1 MVGKKQRECKQM
13 IHLSAFFILGGK
25 METGKLSNGEIA
37 LTKETLWV
45 ILLNGFLAVKFSGIY
60 ASCFIG
66 TLLVPILTK
75 KYKTWYDAKWW
86 IAVGLFFT
94 ICTGF
99 VLPIVLYLNW
109 KFLLKPI
116 KNKETGDQKEDEV
129 EDEIEEKT
137 DFDMMQMNY
146 VSRIIQ
152 RKILDANAKGCDF
165 FEIDQ
170 EGSLKGYQN
179 GKVDEVYSSNA
190 EIKVTSGYYPE
201 ICKWLKDQL
210 PEIKSDYTEDKLIIS
225 WM

>member
-1 MVGKKQRECKQM
+1 M
-13 IHLSAFFILGGK
+13 
-25 METGKLSNGEIA
+25 
-37 LTKETLWV
+37 
-45 ILLNGFLAVKFSGIY
+45 
-60 ASCFIG
+60 
-66 TLLVPILTK
+66 
-75 KYKTWYDAKWW
+75 
-86 IAVGLFFT
+86 LFRS
-94 ICTGF
+94 

-116 KNKETGDQKEDEV
+116 KNAKTGDQKEDEV
-129 EDEIEEKT
+129 RDKIEEKT
-137 DFDMMQMNY
+137 DFDMIQMNY

-179 GKVDEVYSSNA
+179 GKVDEIYSSNT

-201 ICKWLKDQL
+201 ICKWLKDQI
-210 PEIKSDYTEDKLIIS
+210 PEIKSDYTECKLIIS

>member
-1 MVGKKQRECKQM
+1 ML
-13 IHLSAFFILGGK
+13 HLSAFLFLGGK
-25 METGKLSNGEIA
+25 MKTGKLFDQKGV
-37 LTKETLWV
+37 LTQAVLLV
-45 ILLNGFLAVKFSGIY
+45 ILLNGFLAITLSGIY

-66 TLLVPILTK
+66 TLLLPILTK
-75 KYKTWYDAKWW
+75 KYKNWHDAKWW
-86 IAVGLFFT
+86 IIIGLFFT
-94 ICTGF
+94 LCTGF

-116 KNKETGDQKEDEV
+116 KNAKTGDQKEDEV
-129 EDEIEEKT
+129 RDKIEEKT
-137 DFDMMQMNY
+137 DFDMIQMNY

-179 GKVDEVYSSNA
+179 GKVDEIYSSNT

-201 ICKWLKDQL
+201 ICKWLKNQI
-210 PEIKSDYTEDKLIIS
+210 PEIKSDYTECKLIIS

>member
-1 MVGKKQRECKQM
+1 MK
-13 IHLSAFFILGGK
+13 
-25 METGKLSNGEIA
+25 TGKLFDQKGV
-37 LTKETLWV
+37 LTQAVLLV
-45 ILLNGFLAVKFSGIY
+45 ILLNGFLAITLSGIY

-66 TLLVPILTK
+66 TLLLPILTK
-75 KYKTWYDAKWW
+75 KYKNWHDAKWW
-86 IAVGLFFT
+86 IIIGLFFT
-94 ICTGF
+94 LCTGF

-116 KNKETGDQKEDEV
+116 KNAKTGDQKEDE
-129 EDEIEEKT
+129 
-137 DFDMMQMNY
+137 
-146 VSRIIQ
+146 
-152 RKILDANAKGCDF
+152 DANAKGCDF

-179 GKVDEVYSSNA
+179 GKVDEIYSSNT

-210 PEIKSDYTEDKLIIS
+210 PEIKSDYTEYKLIIS